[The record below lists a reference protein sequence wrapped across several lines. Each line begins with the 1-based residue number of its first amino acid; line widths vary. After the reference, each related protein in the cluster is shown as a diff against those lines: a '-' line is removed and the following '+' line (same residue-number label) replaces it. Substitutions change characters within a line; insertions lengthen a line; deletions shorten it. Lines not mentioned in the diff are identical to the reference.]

1 MEAEMDA
8 TTTALRFPYWRSGD
22 PLMYQLTIDHQGQR
36 CTSRHRRFEGAHRAL
51 VAFVVV
57 TDCYLHEQPVAGLE
71 RRYLL
76 VQPTPSPR
84 RPQCAGHALIEAL
97 TTP

>member
-1 MEAEMDA
+1 
-8 TTTALRFPYWRSGD
+8 
-22 PLMYQLTIDHQGQR
+22 MYQLTIDHFGER
-36 CTSRHRRFEGAHRAL
+36 RTSRHRRFAGAHRAL

-57 TDCYLHEQPVAGLE
+57 TDCYLHEQPGAGPE

-84 RPQCAGHALIEAL
+84 RPQCAGRALIEAL